1 MKRHWTLVLASLMVV
16 LLMGIPG
23 PVTAAPEPGV
33 TANQV
38 LIGAF
43 QDQSGPAAV
52 VGINMRKGMEAY
64 FNWINS
70 KGGVNGRKIRF
81 IVEDD
86 GFQP

>member
-52 VGINMRKGMEAY
+52 VGINMRKGMEATSTGSTRRRSE
-64 FNWINS
+64 WT
-70 KGGVNGRKIRF
+70 
-81 IVEDD
+81 ED
-86 GFQP
+86 PVHS